1 MPRIVD
7 HAERRS
13 TIAAAAA
20 GLIADDGIEA
30 VTMKGIAQ
38 RAGVTTG
45 AVTHYFADKDA
56 VILAALL
63 FVEAEMRRRLQAAV
77 ERGDPLIDVLCA
89 SLPIDADTRRDW
101 QVWRV
106 FTDAASRSAPL
117 LQHYR
122 SAETAWLQAA
132 MQVIGE
138 HLDPAFAERDVEL
151 IGAVVDGIGDTAS
164 ADPDSWPPER
174 QRALLQHCLA
184 RVAPSTTDQRAPA
197 QARQ

>member
-20 GLIADDGIEA
+20 ELIADDGIEA

-63 FVEAEMRRRLQAAV
+63 FVEAEMRRRLQVAV
-77 ERGDPLIDVLCA
+77 ERGDPLVDVLCG
-89 SLPIDADTRRDW
+89 SLPIDGPTRRDW
-101 QVWRV
+101 RVWRV
-106 FTDAASRSAPL
+106 FTDAASRSELL

-122 SAETAWLQAA
+122 SANAAWLATA
-132 MQVIGE
+132 TQVLSE
-138 HLDPAFAERDVEL
+138 HLDQTIAERDVEL
-151 IGAVVDGIGDTAS
+151 IGAVVDAIGDMAS
-164 ADPDSWPPER
+164 ADPDSWPPDR

-184 RVAPSTTDQRAPA
+184 RVVPSSIDQRAPA
-197 QARQ
+197 QATQ